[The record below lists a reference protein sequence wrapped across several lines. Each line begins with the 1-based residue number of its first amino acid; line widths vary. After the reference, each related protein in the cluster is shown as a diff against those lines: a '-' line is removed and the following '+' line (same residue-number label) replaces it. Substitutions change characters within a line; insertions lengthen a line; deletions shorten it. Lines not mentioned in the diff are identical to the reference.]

1 MGYVRYPVRPLVPAP
16 LRCSGVRGWV
26 M

>member
-1 MGYVRYPVRPLVPAP
+1 MGYVHYPVRPLVPAP